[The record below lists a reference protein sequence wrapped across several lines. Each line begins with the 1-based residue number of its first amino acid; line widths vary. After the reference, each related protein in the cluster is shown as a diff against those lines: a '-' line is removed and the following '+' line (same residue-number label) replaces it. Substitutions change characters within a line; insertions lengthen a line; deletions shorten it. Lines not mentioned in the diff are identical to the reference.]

1 MSTTPDPLVQA
12 KYAENTQTTQYPST
26 GMRTI
31 IDKFQA
37 YNSDTVVQTLTVNI
51 VASAGAAAATNVL
64 VVKSLAAGEAY
75 IFPEIV
81 GNILGPGDFIS
92 TLASAASKVVI
103 RSSGRKLT

>member
-12 KYAENTQTTQYPST
+12 KYAENVQTTQYTST

-81 GNILGPGDFIS
+81 GNILGLGDFVS
-92 TLASAASKVVI
+92 TLASVVSKVVI